1 MNKHT
6 PGEWQIEDGNFV
18 YVLDAESGTN
28 RFWAGISAGYIGTGA
43 RTSTEEIYANARLIA
58 AAPDL
63 LVALRAM
70 LAIVSQTGIASGIC
84 CCGDD
89 MNQHENPFNCGHV
102 AVDSGHYHSGP
113 LLECARAAITKAT
126 GETK

>member
-1 MNKHT
+1 MSHT

-43 RTSTEEIYANARLIA
+43 RTSKEEIYANARLIA
-58 AAPDL
+58 AAPKL

-70 LAIVSQTGIASGIC
+70 L
-84 CCGDD
+84 
-89 MNQHENPFNCGHV
+89 V
-102 AVDSGHYHSGP
+102 ATDSKETEAFKGHYDTYLHTVAIP
-113 LLECARAAITKAT
+113 RAIAAIAKAT
-126 GETK
+126 GEIK